1 MKLSQLLLIGVLIT
15 ALPMASQA
23 AEIAVAPAAEA
34 AAATPADAVL
44 TNGIIKR
51 IDAEQGKLTISH
63 EALQNLGMPAMTMIF
78 RVADP
83 AMITKVKTGDPVKF
97 RAEKANGA
105 LTVVRI
111 EPAV

>member
-1 MKLSQLLLIGVLIT
+1 MKLSQFLLIGALII
-15 ALPMASQA
+15 ALPIAGQA
-23 AEIAVAPAAEA
+23 AETVAAPVAEA
-34 AAATPADAVL
+34 VAATPADAVL

-63 EALQNLGMPAMTMIF
+63 AALQNLGMPAMTMIF

-83 AMITKVKTGDPVKF
+83 AMIAKVKTGDPVKF

-105 LTVVRI
+105 LMIVRI
-111 EPAV
+111 EPAA